1 MYSSIDHPA
10 TGTNDPDRDLL
21 ADLQSRRAYPAL
33 SVLLTTRPGPM
44 MASSDVIRLHQ
55 LGGAAERRLAAE
67 PPSGA
72 VDAVVAGWR
81 ALAVEV
87 RRAPTAQGLAL
98 FVSEFRTEVVRL
110 PIPVED
116 RVVVDPT
123 FATRDLLR
131 ALDEDPR
138 YRLLV
143 LSERTA
149 RLFEGRTSQLRNV
162 VNGSFPVSTSM
173 GHDRR
178 DRSRQ
183 FGRER
188 SDRRDAT
195 LRSHLRKVDDA
206 LLARC
211 GDEPLPLIVAGGPRQ
226 LASFMALS
234 TQATTVVG
242 ELHGSHEQTPV
253 GALAALARPLL
264 GQHRQASQRAAMVR
278 LDGRQERHRLAEGID
293 AVWAAAVDGRVDR
306 LWVEETFALPA
317 RVAPDGRGLEPA
329 VDIEH
334 PDVIDDTVDEI
345 LELVHRAGGQAAVVD
360 DGALT
365 DRQRIAALIRT

>member
-1 MYSSIDHPA
+1 MYSFTHHPA
-10 TGTNDPDRDLL
+10 AGTNDPDRDLL
-21 ADLQSRRAYPAL
+21 ADLQSRRAYPSV
-33 SVLLTTRPGPM
+33 SVLLTTRPGSM

-55 LGGAAERRLAAE
+55 LGATVEHRLAAE
-67 PPSGA
+67 PPSKA
-72 VDAVVAGWR
+72 LDAVVARWR

-87 RRAPTAQGLAL
+87 RRAPSAQGLAL
-98 FVSEFRTEVVRL
+98 FVSESRAEVVRL

-123 FATRDLLR
+123 FATRDLVR
-131 ALDEDPR
+131 ALDEEPR

-149 RLFEGRTSQLRNV
+149 RLCEGRTSQLRNV
-162 VNGSFPVSTSM
+162 VNGRFPVSRST

-195 LRSHLRKVDDA
+195 LRSHLRNVDDA
-206 LLARC
+206 LVARC
-211 GDEPLPLIVAGGPRQ
+211 GEEPLPLLVAGGIRH
-226 LASFMALS
+226 LASFMAMS
-234 TQATTVVG
+234 AQAASVVG
-242 ELHGSHEQTPV
+242 ELHGSHEQTPTA
-253 GALAALARPLL
+253 ALAALARPLL
-264 GQHRQASQRAAMVR
+264 EHHRQASHSAAMVR
-278 LDGRQERHRLAEGID
+278 LDGRQNRHRLAEGID
-293 AVWAAAVDGRVDR
+293 AVWAAAVDGLVDH

-317 RVAPDGRGLEPA
+317 RIAPDGRRLEPA
-329 VDIEH
+329 DDVDH
-334 PDVIDDTVDEI
+334 PEVIDDTVDEVI
-345 LELVHRAGGQAAVVD
+345 ELVSRAGGQAVVVD

-365 DRQRIAALIRT
+365 ARQRIAALIRT